1 MGSWGPSHR
10 SLVCQGDHREEAT
23 ARLQVSH
30 LPPRVQVGGV
40 CLFEVLLHLQVGLII
55 EVRLLIGSV
64 LVGLVV
70 EVLLNVGFIPG
81 LIPVE
86 VGRRIVVVIVL
97 VLSLIDLVHHV
108 AMLS

>member
-86 VGRRIVVVIVL
+86 VGRRIVVIIVL
-97 VLSLIDLVHHV
+97 VLIDLVYHV

>member
-1 MGSWGPSHR
+1 M
-10 SLVCQGDHREEAT
+10 
-23 ARLQVSH
+23 SH
-30 LPPRVQVGGV
+30 LSPRVQVGGV

-64 LVGLVV
+64 VVGLVV

-81 LIPVE
+81 LIPVG
-86 VGRRIVVVIVL
+86 VGGHIVVVIVL